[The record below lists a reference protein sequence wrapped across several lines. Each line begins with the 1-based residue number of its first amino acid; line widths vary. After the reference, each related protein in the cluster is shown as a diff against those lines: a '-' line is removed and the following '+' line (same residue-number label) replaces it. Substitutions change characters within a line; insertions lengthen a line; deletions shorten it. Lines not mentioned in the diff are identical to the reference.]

1 MLLHVE
7 HERLPQLFVTENNK
21 TKNKQKK
28 TRTKAQY
35 LSKYVSQT
43 ILFYCFSQ
51 DHDRLSCKSNG
62 KKNKQTSQ
70 TSWKLNAA
78 RLPKGSNNSAF
89 GFMIFLPLLLLIYD
103 ELMYSLTLSHRKEIN
118 KKLQKWVNLVLILS
132 RLSTYLYLITEFIEC
147 HFRNILRL
155 PLSAFLGQ
163 SNTPFH
169 YWVTKKSLNK
179 WLACYGVIVRDE
191 NSTDKP
197 NQAIKIRMLQL
208 K

>member
-1 MLLHVE
+1 MNVQ
-7 HERLPQLFVTENNK
+7 QLFVTEN
-21 TKNKQKK
+21 KK
-28 TRTKAQY
+28 IKINRRRRRRHSIWANMFHRRFYFIVLDRITIGYPAKAIAKRT
-35 LSKYVSQT
+35 
-43 ILFYCFSQ
+43 
-51 DHDRLSCKSNG
+51 
-62 KKNKQTSQ
+62 NKQTSQ
-70 TSWKLNAA
+70 TSLKLSAA

-89 GFMIFLPLLLLIYD
+89 GFMIFLPLLLLIHD

-118 KKLQKWVNLVLILS
+118 KKLRKWINLVLISS
-132 RLSTYLYLITEFIEC
+132 RLSTYMYLITEFIEC
-147 HFRNILRL
+147 HFRNILGL

-163 SNTPFH
+163 SKAPFH

-197 NQAIKIRMLQL
+197 KQAIKIRTWQL

>member
-1 MLLHVE
+1 MFHRRFYFIVLA
-7 HERLPQLFVTENNK
+7 RITIGYPAK
-21 TKNKQKK
+21 SMAK
-28 TRTKAQY
+28 RT
-35 LSKYVSQT
+35 
-43 ILFYCFSQ
+43 
-51 DHDRLSCKSNG
+51 
-62 KKNKQTSQ
+62 KQTSQ
-70 TSWKLNAA
+70 TSWKLSAA

-89 GFMIFLPLLLLIYD
+89 GFMIFLPLLLLIHD

-118 KKLQKWVNLVLILS
+118 KKLQKWVTLVLILS

-163 SNTPFH
+163 SNAPLH
-169 YWVTKKSLNK
+169 YWLTKKSLNK

-197 NQAIKIRMLQL
+197 NQAIKICLLQL